1 MMSSLRGFLSFYSYG
16 RVSFHNGHVFGYA
29 ILHLVLELF
38 ESLAMLNNIFLK
50 LIECLPILGHDRL
63 VIMM

>member
-1 MMSSLRGFLSFYSYG
+1 MMSSLRGFLSFYRYG
-16 RVSFHNGHVFGYA
+16 RVRFHDGHVLGYT

-38 ESLAMLNNIFLK
+38 ESLAMLDNICLK

-63 VIMM
+63 VIIM